1 MTDIDTIIIG
11 GGISGLYTAMQLR
24 KQNIPFLLLE
34 AKSILGG
41 RISSK
46 SIGENSDLSIDL
58 GPTWFWPHQQRMIQ
72 LISELGVEYFD
83 QYTQGDAL
91 YQLRSSNV
99 PSRTQ
104 GVGALSSYRIKGGM
118 EKLISALAE
127 TLPTETVKNN
137 HQVSDIEH
145 INNHWHIT
153 AINNDSIQKY
163 QAKRLV
169 LAIPPRLI
177 VNYLTPEKYLSKSI
191 IQSLARQQTWMS
203 GQAKFV
209 AVYEKPFWREQGLA
223 GQVYSQVGPMVEI
236 HDASASSDQG
246 YALFGFL
253 GLPSFTRKQM
263 TIEQL
268 KVKCLE
274 QLVSIFGE
282 QARKTDVCYLT
293 DWATDKWV
301 ATEKDSVEP
310 PRHAEFPIKQ
320 HEQELQRLDLHLVAT
335 EVSQTE
341 AGYLEGAL
349 AAADRALLQIIK

>member
-1 MTDIDTIIIG
+1 MTEIDTIIIG

-34 AKSILGG
+34 AKSTLGG
-41 RISSK
+41 RISSQPIEK
-46 SIGENSDLSIDL
+46 DSDLSIDL
-58 GPTWFWPHQQRMIQ
+58 GPTWFWPHQQKMIQ
-72 LISELGVEYFD
+72 LINELGIEYFD

-91 YQLRSSNV
+91 YQLRSSLT

-104 GVGALSSYRIKGGM
+104 GAGALLSYRIKGGM
-118 EKLISALAE
+118 AKLITALAQ
-127 TLPTETVKNN
+127 TLLPETVKKN
-137 HQVSDIEH
+137 HHVSDIEH
-145 INNHWHIT
+145 INNHWHISART
-153 AINNDSIQKY
+153 NGSEQKF

-169 LAIPPRLI
+169 LAMPPRLI
-177 VNYLTPEKYLSKSI
+177 VNYLTPEKYLSKNI
-191 IQSLARQQTWMS
+191 IQSLAKQQTWMS

-209 AVYEKPFWREQGLA
+209 AVYEKPFWRKQGLA
-223 GQVYSQVGPMVEI
+223 GQAFSQIGPMVEV
-236 HDASASSDQG
+236 HDASASTDQG
-246 YALFGFL
+246 YGLFGFL

-268 KVKCLE
+268 KEKCLE
-274 QLVSIFGE
+274 QLVSLFGE

-301 ATEKDSVEP
+301 ATDKDNTEP
-310 PRHAEFPIKQ
+310 PRHADFPIKQ

-341 AGYLEGAL
+341 PGYLEGAL
-349 AAADRALLQIIK
+349 AAVDRALLQIVN